1 MDFPLKKLPAP
12 KYDKKT
18 IVSTPVIEVKFV
30 EKIDNLVST
39 DFLKKYFN

>member
-1 MDFPLKKLPAP
+1 MDFPLNKLPPP

-18 IVSTPVIEVKFV
+18 IGNKPVIEVKFV

-39 DFLKKYFN
+39 NFLKKYFD